1 MIQVDFSNPTMEP
14 MPEGFLDPVTDNTLA
29 AATPG
34 DFDPEIAAEFGGAP
48 ESISTLM
55 NNIADFLHVSDNL
68 ITMPLMFLFNLLV
81 TWLVVYC
88 IYYRFSHRRDYYVTY
103 MLFSSGMF
111 VLLWLMQILDI
122 QTGFVLGLFAIF
134 GMIRYRTET
143 VPIREMNYMFLIIA
157 ISVINSLSLKAEGLA
172 WYLLL
177 FANAVIVLMAWG
189 FEAWQARKRIST
201 KIILYEKIENI
212 KLENRAA
219 LITDIEERTGLKVLD
234 VEIGHIDF
242 LRDVAYIKVTYPLEA
257 GKIHNSIDQMVKYK
271 AQS

>member
-1 MIQVDFSNPTMEP
+1 MPDLANPTLE
-14 MPEGFLDPVTDNTLA
+14 FLENDLS
-29 AATPG
+29 
-34 DFDPEIAAEFGGAP
+34 IAARFGTTD
-48 ESISTLM
+48 SISYLM
-55 NNIADFLHVSDNL
+55 HSIADFLHVSENL

-81 TWLVVYC
+81 TWLIVYC
-88 IYYRFSHRRDYYVTY
+88 IYYRFSRNRNYYVTY

-143 VPIREMNYMFLIIA
+143 VPVREMNYMFLIIA
-157 ISVINSLSLKAEGLA
+157 VSVINSLSLKADGLA

-177 FANAVIVLMAWG
+177 FANIAIILMAWA
-189 FEAWQARKRIST
+189 FEAWQVRKRLST

-212 KLENRAA
+212 KPERRAA
-219 LITDIEERTGLKVLD
+219 LIADLEERTGLKILD

-242 LRDVAYIKVTYPLEA
+242 LRDVAYINITYPLEK
-257 GKIHNSIDQMVKYK
+257 GKVHNSIDQITKFK
-271 AQS
+271 Q

>member
-1 MIQVDFSNPTMEP
+1 MTQVDLANPTLE
-14 MPEGFLDPVTDNTLA
+14 FLENDPSIAERFGATDSISYLMHN
-29 AATPG
+29 
-34 DFDPEIAAEFGGAP
+34 IAEFLG
-48 ESISTLM
+48 
-55 NNIADFLHVSDNL
+55 VSENL

-81 TWLVVYC
+81 SWILIYC
-88 IYYRFSHRRDYYVTY
+88 VYYRFSRRRDYYVQY

-157 ISVINSLSLKAEGLA
+157 VSVINSLSLKADGLA

-177 FANAVIVLMAWG
+177 FANVVIILLALG
-189 FEAWQARKRIST
+189 FEAWQVRKRTST

-212 KLENRAA
+212 KPENRAA
-219 LITDIEERTGLKVLD
+219 LIADLEERTGLKVLD
-234 VEIGHIDF
+234 IEIGHIDF
-242 LRDVAYIKVTYPLEA
+242 LRDVAYIKMTYPLEQ
-257 GKIHNSIDQMVKYK
+257 GKINNSIDLITKFK
-271 AQS
+271 

>member
-1 MIQVDFSNPTMEP
+1 MIHVDLTNPTLE
-14 MPEGFLDPVTDNTLA
+14 FLENDPS
-29 AATPG
+29 
-34 DFDPEIAAEFGGAP
+34 IAERFGAEDSISYLMNSIAEFLH
-48 ESISTLM
+48 IS
-55 NNIADFLHVSDNL
+55 ANL

-81 TWLVVYC
+81 TWLIVYC
-88 IYYRFSHRRDYYVTY
+88 IYYRYSRRRDYYVTY

-157 ISVINSLSLKAEGLA
+157 VSVINSLSLKADGLA

-177 FANAVIVLMAWG
+177 FANIVIIGLAWA

-212 KLENRAA
+212 KPEHRAK
-219 LITDIEERTGLKVLD
+219 LIADLEERTGLKVLD

-242 LRDVAYIKVTYPLEA
+242 LRDVAYIKVTYPLEP
-257 GKIHNSIDQMVKYK
+257 GKIHNSIDLITKFK
-271 AQS
+271 

>member
-1 MIQVDFSNPTMEP
+1 MPELSNPTLE
-14 MPEGFLDPVTDNTLA
+14 FLENDPS
-29 AATPG
+29 
-34 DFDPEIAAEFGGAP
+34 IAERFGASD
-48 ESISTLM
+48 SISYLM
-55 NNIADFLHVSDNL
+55 HSFASWLHVSENL

-81 TWLVVYC
+81 TWIIVYC
-88 IYYRFSHRRDYYVTY
+88 IYYRFSRRRDYYVTY

-157 ISVINSLSLKAEGLA
+157 VSVINSLSLKAEGLA

-177 FANAVIVLMAWG
+177 FANIVIILMALG
-189 FEAWQARKRIST
+189 FELWSSRKRSST

-212 KLENRAA
+212 KPERRAELLA
-219 LITDIEERTGLKVLD
+219 DLHERTGLDILD

-242 LRDVAYIKVTYPLEA
+242 LRDVAYINITYRLEK
-257 GKIHNSIDQMVKYK
+257 GKATNTIDQITKFK
-271 AQS
+271 

>member
-1 MIQVDFSNPTMEP
+1 MLAQVDLANPTLE
-14 MPEGFLDPVTDNTLA
+14 FLENDPSIAERFGATD
-29 AATPG
+29 
-34 DFDPEIAAEFGGAP
+34 
-48 ESISTLM
+48 SISYLM
-55 NNIADFLHVSDNL
+55 NSIAEWLHVSADI

-81 TWLVVYC
+81 TWIIVYC
-88 IYYRFSHRRDYYVTY
+88 IYYRFSRRRDYYVTY

-143 VPIREMNYMFLIIA
+143 VPVREMNYMFLIIA
-157 ISVINSLSLKAEGLA
+157 VSVINSLSLKADGLS

-177 FANAVIVLMAWG
+177 FANIVIILLALG
-189 FEAWQARKRIST
+189 FEAWQVRKRTST

-212 KLENRAA
+212 KPENRAA
-219 LITDIEERTGLKVLD
+219 LIADLEERTGLKVLD

-257 GKIHNSIDQMVKYK
+257 GKISNSIDQITKFK
-271 AQS
+271 